1 MTPPR
6 AEPNLA
12 KTADDKSQ
20 TCINLFEI
28 CLAQAVYNAGV
39 HRVGGEMEKR
49 QTAGSKRLDVTS
61 LATYR
66 KNSPSCLLTIRRHYP
81 PGRRMCHCLSLF
93 LAEPQQ
99 PACLSQ
105 KICLA

>member
-6 AEPNLA
+6 AEPNHA

-20 TCINLFEI
+20 TCINLYEI
-28 CLAQAVYNAGV
+28 CLAQAVYNGGV
-39 HRVGGEMEKR
+39 HWVGGETGKG
-49 QTAGSKRLDVTS
+49 QTAGSKRLDLIS

-99 PACLSQ
+99 PASLSQ
-105 KICLA
+105 KISLA